1 MSEAAL
7 FPRKLFSNF
16 RFFKTFFDFML
27 DLDPNPAP
35 EPEPETDP
43 EP

>member
-7 FPRKLFSNF
+7 FPRKLASQFWF
-16 RFFKTFFDFML
+16 LTVLFHFML
-27 DLDPNPAP
+27 DPGPNPAL
-35 EPEPETDP
+35 EPEL